1 MDKTIKEYQMSAI
14 YSLLVVLVV
23 AILLMI
29 NSFWLPEAAE
39 NGCAL
44 CDGASEQ
51 IPYLSVCHCI
61 ICRPVSTYIFPGMA
75 FATSCGGRFQI
86 IKSNLFRLNPG
97 WTSARLFH

>member
-1 MDKTIKEYQMSAI
+1 MSAI

-44 CDGASEQ
+44 CDGAYQSIDQ
-51 IPYLSVCHCI
+51 QSSNIHQNKYL
-61 ICRPVSTYIFPGMA
+61 TYP
-75 FATSCGGRFQI
+75 FAI
-86 IKSNLFRLNPG
+86 
-97 WTSARLFH
+97 A